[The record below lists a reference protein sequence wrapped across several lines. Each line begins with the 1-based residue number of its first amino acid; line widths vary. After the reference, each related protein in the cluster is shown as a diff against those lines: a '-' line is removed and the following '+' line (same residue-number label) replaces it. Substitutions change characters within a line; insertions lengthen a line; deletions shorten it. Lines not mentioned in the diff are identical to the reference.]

1 MSTEPNTTAQPV
13 ERSRLVGGVAGV
25 GSGLTKVAV
34 GHGFDTIKTRVQVQ
48 QYHSAWE
55 AFVKTVRNEG
65 PLALY
70 KGATPPA
77 LGWSIIDSLLM
88 GSLHVYR
95 LHLRDA
101 GFVESTPGSGTPRLT
116 LLGHGFAGLLA
127 GTTSTIVATPVEQ
140 IKVKL
145 QLQQQRHAAD
155 RQFKSP
161 IDCIR
166 QIVRVQGVSGL
177 WSGFTG
183 TVMMRTNFFWMF
195 LSVEAFMRGF
205 SRFEQI
211 STPTANFLSGGF
223 ASLVFWTL
231 GIPADTV
238 KNRMMA
244 HPYPEPYPGVGA
256 TALKRPSFL
265 SVAREIYRKDGP
277 RGFYRGLAPCILRA
291 FPVNAC
297 ALLVYES
304 ILRALDAEKTRH

>member
-1 MSTEPNTTAQPV
+1 MSNTDAPP
-13 ERSRLVGGVAGV
+13 EARNRLVGGLAGV
-25 GSGLTKVAV
+25 GSGKKLYVFV
-34 GHGFDTIKTRVQVQ
+34 FRFDTIKTRVQVGH
-48 QYHSAWE
+48 YNSAWE
-55 AFVKTVRNEG
+55 AFLKTVKNEG
-65 PLALY
+65 VLALY
-70 KGATPPA
+70 KGASPPA
-77 LGWSIIDSLLM
+77 VGWSIIDSVLM

-101 GFVESTPGSGTPRLT
+101 GFSEPTPGSGIPRLT
-116 LLGHGFAGLLA
+116 LFGHGLAGLLA
-127 GTTSTIVATPVEQ
+127 GTTVVATPMEH

-145 QLQQQRHAAD
+145 QLQQERRVAD
-155 RQFKSP
+155 RQFKGP

-166 QIVRVQGVSGL
+166 QIVRMQGISGL

-183 TVMMRTNFFWMF
+183 TVVMRTNFFWMF
-195 LSVEAFMRGF
+195 LSVEAFMRTF

-244 HPYPEPYPGVGA
+244 YPYPEPYPTSA
-256 TALKRPSFL
+256 SAALKRPSFL
-265 SVAREIYRKDGP
+265 SVARDIWRNDGP
-277 RGFYRGLAPCILRA
+277 RGFYRGLGPCIIRA

-304 ILRALDAEKTRH
+304 ILRGLDAEKTRH